1 MKKAIKRFLVI
12 GAIALVLG
20 VGLISRFSLRI
31 DPPFT
36 MNVIEQC

>member
-1 MKKAIKRFLVI
+1 MKKTMKRFLII

-20 VGLISRFSLRI
+20 VGLVSKFSLRI